1 MKGLNEILKV
11 SIGATD
17 TTLSGSLTPEQAHNF
32 VQVVKD
38 NSDFLNKINVVKM
51 GRLTKEVDSWDVAKG
66 ILVRVPSGEKPT
78 EDQRKKL
85 GLVGC
90 KLDAKSVQLFARI
103 LQDAL
108 EENKHNPKF
117 EEETFAIFSKAFGN
131 DLALLGFVGKS
142 DTYANSFETLHKGW
156 LQIAKESSEVT
167 KITYAA
173 QDSVSNRLKALVK
186 SIPADAKANAVILI
200 NPNDVSAYNEELSKL
215 NSPVHLIEAGAK
227 KILGIP
233 FEESYLMPEGEYLAT
248 PLKNLLL
255 GIVLDIRRNR
265 WYDAEERA
273 LKYVF
278 DVFVDYEI
286 AVKKWVSVMSLKA

>member
-1 MKGLNEILKV
+1 MKGLNDILKA
-11 SIGATD
+11 SFAATD

-51 GRLTKEVDSWDVAKG
+51 GRLTKEVDAWDVAKG
-66 ILVRVPSGEKPT
+66 ILVRVPSGQKPN

-108 EENKHNPKF
+108 EENKHNPSF
-117 EEETFAIFSKAFGN
+117 ESETFEVFSKAFGN

-156 LQIAKESSEVT
+156 LQIAKDSSEATKVT
-167 KITYAA
+167 YTES
-173 QDSVSNRLKALVK
+173 QSVSDRLKALVK
-186 SIPADAKANAVILI
+186 SIAADAKANSVILI
-200 NPNDVSAYNEELSKL
+200 NPNDVSTYNEELSKL
-215 NSPVHLIEAGAK
+215 NSPTHLIEAGAK
-227 KILGIP
+227 KILGVP
-233 FEESYLMPEGEYLAT
+233 FLESPLMPEGEYLAT

-286 AVKKWVSVMSLKA
+286 AIKKWVSIMTKA